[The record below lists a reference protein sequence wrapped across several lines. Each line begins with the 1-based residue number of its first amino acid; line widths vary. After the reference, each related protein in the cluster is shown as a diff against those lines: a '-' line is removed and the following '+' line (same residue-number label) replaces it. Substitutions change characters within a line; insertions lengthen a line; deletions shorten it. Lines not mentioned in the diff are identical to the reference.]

1 MSEEEKASV
10 RTVNRSAGSSEPTVK
25 PIVLEYKKLKKKKK
39 QTVAS
44 ESGDNSKE
52 KYSKGLEDIQ
62 RFEGNVVRITQ
73 KATKALSKGV
83 DVYEKEREKSAREK
97 TDGAIEDFINNSA
110 KATSA
115 YLKEASDIPIDLAES
130 VSTDSY
136 RKRLRKNL
144 RQASKFLR
152 LWRI

>member
-1 MSEEEKASV
+1 MSEEEKTRV
-10 RTVNRSAGSSEPTVK
+10 RTVNRDTGSSEPAVK
-25 PIVLEYKKLKKKKK
+25 PIVLEYKKLKKKK
-39 QTVAS
+39 QTAAA
-44 ESGDNSKE
+44 ESGDDRKE

-73 KATKALSKGV
+73 KAAKALSKGV
-83 DVYEKEREKSAREK
+83 DVYEKEREKSAQEK

-130 VSTDSY
+130 VSTESY

>member
-10 RTVNRSAGSSEPTVK
+10 RMNNRDIGSSEYAVK
-25 PIVLEYKKLKKKKK
+25 PIILEYKKLKKKK
-39 QTVAS
+39 QSVAT
-44 ESGDNSKE
+44 ESSDNSKE

-62 RFEGNVVRITQ
+62 RLESNVVRITQ